1 MNAAEREK
9 LSALIESL
17 QGRAK
22 HPVVTTVELM
32 EIIRYLRGYALNME
46 YVEAWEKG
54 DWTKVKKMEAE
65 NDHA

>member
-22 HPVVTTVELM
+22 HPVLTTVELM
-32 EIIRYLRGYALNME
+32 EVIGYLRALKYLAPSLPVWAAVKRME
-46 YVEAWEKG
+46 NE
-54 DWTKVKKMEAE
+54 
-65 NDHA
+65 HA

>member
-32 EIIRYLRGYALNME
+32 EIIRYLRDYALNME

-54 DWTKVKKMEAE
+54 DWVKVKKMEAE

>member
-17 QGRAK
+17 QERAK
-22 HPVVTTVELM
+22 HPVLTTVELM

-46 YVEAWEKG
+46 
-54 DWTKVKKMEAE
+54 
-65 NDHA
+65 

>member
-1 MNAAEREK
+1 MNQTEREK

-32 EIIRYLRGYALNME
+32 EIIRYLRDYALNME